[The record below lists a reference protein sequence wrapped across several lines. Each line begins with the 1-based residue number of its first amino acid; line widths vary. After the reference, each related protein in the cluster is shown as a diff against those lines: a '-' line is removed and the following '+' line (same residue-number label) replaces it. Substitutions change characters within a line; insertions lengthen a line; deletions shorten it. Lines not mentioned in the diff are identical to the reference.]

1 MLPLREILA
10 ISPAVQ
16 LIFTGGELPWRID
29 KPLVMNQNALT
40 DMRWRRYDGTT
51 IKLPIAEAVRET
63 LIREKEAGHRLKVCI
78 GTDSQVRG
86 KTAEFATVIVFLR
99 EKKGGFMFIANY
111 KSKQQMSIR
120 ERMILE
126 VGRSVEIAYALCKL
140 LDEHKVEL
148 EVHADIN
155 TDPAFESNTA
165 LKEAMGYILGM
176 GFVFKAKPDA
186 FASSAC
192 ADKVC

>member
-1 MLPLREILA
+1 M
-10 ISPAVQ
+10 
-16 LIFTGGELPWRID
+16 
-29 KPLVMNQNALT
+29 K
-40 DMRWRRYDGTT
+40 WRRYDGR
-51 IKLPIAEAVRET
+51 KLEVPVVEAVRQT
-63 LIREKEAGHRLKVCI
+63 LIKEREAGHRLKVCI

-86 KTAEFATVIVFLR
+86 SVTEFATVIVFLR

-111 KSKQQMSIR
+111 KSEQDMSIR

-126 VGRSVEIAYALCKL
+126 VARSVEIAYALCNL

-155 TDPAFESNTA
+155 TDPHFKSNTA
-165 LKEAMGYILGM
+165 LTEAMGYILGM
-176 GFVFKAKPDA
+176 GFAFKAKPDA

>member
-1 MLPLREILA
+1 MTSTP
-10 ISPAVQ
+10 
-16 LIFTGGELPWRID
+16 
-29 KPLVMNQNALT
+29 LT
-40 DMRWRRYDGTT
+40 DMKWRRLDGRS
-51 IKLPIAEAVRET
+51 IDLPIADAVRDT
-63 LIREKEAGHRLKVCI
+63 LVREKEAGHRLKVCI

-86 KTAEFATVIVFLR
+86 KTTEFATVIVFLR

-111 KSKQQMSIR
+111 KTEQQMSIR
-120 ERMILE
+120 ERMIME
-126 VGRSVEIAYALCKL
+126 VGRSVEIAYALCNL

-155 TDPAFESNTA
+155 TDPSFESNVA